1 MAMEWMGN
9 DSSSS
14 QNMKVT
20 TAQQEKEDEEAKTSL
35 DSADSGLI
43 L

>member
-1 MAMEWMGN
+1 MHGN
-9 DSSSS
+9 FEREDG

-20 TAQQEKEDEEAKTSL
+20 TNGEEVKTSL
-35 DSADSGLI
+35 DSADIALI